1 MSPLAYDSLPEP
13 GERFKLGELLGT
25 GVWANV
31 RFNCHFEGATTD
43 WIIDVPFPIPNC
55 VQVYLADDVHDNR
68 KVAIKIQTY
77 IEEHRTIIEEEF
89 RVLRD
94 FSSHPNLLNFYGVY
108 RNRNSA
114 KANEIWFI
122 LEVSVQ

>member
-1 MSPLAYDSLPEP
+1 M
-13 GERFKLGELLGT
+13 
-25 GVWANV
+25 
-31 RFNCHFEGATTD
+31 
-43 WIIDVPFPIPNC
+43 
-55 VQVYLADDVHDNR
+55 YLADDVHDNR

-77 IEEHRTIIEEEF
+77 TEEHRTIIEEEF

-94 FSSHPNLLNFYGVY
+94 FSSHPNLLKFYGVY

-122 LEVSVQ
+122 LEVSGHSRLVDSILLTPQ